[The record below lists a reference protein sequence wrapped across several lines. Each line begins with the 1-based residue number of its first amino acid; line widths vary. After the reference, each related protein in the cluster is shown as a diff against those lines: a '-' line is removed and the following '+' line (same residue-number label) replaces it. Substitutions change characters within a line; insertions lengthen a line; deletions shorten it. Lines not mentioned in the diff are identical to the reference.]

1 MCWNN
6 LSDFVDEI
14 TNMVLLDEYNKLI
27 TLYEDAQTHR
37 GKYSTLIKQND
48 DGPDTQYQGM

>member
-48 DGPDTQYQGM
+48 DGPDT

>member
-14 TNMVLLDEYNKLI
+14 TNMVLLDEYNK
-27 TLYEDAQTHR
+27 YEDAQTHR

-48 DGPDTQYQGM
+48 DGPDT